1 MTIIPDNEVTRL
13 EKRQSGLQR
22 VATAIND
29 LTIYGIYPTNFPK
42 LVSALEHSKDHL
54 KAEIQATK
62 KRIIEL
68 GGQTVEE
75 VFTDP
80 LYNEIHDEWKRILY
94 NVKAWCIELIVKYHI
109 PELSFIQIEPGGRL
123 PGSFKIVPD

>member
-1 MTIIPDNEVTRL
+1 MDITPDSEILRL
-13 EKRQSGLQR
+13 EKRQRGLQR

-42 LVSALEHSKDHL
+42 LVNAAEHFKDHV
-54 KAEIQATK
+54 KAEISSTK
-62 KRIIEL
+62 ERIIEL

-80 LYNEIHDEWKRILY
+80 LTQNAIVDEYTKKGI
-94 NVKAWCIELIVKYHI
+94 
-109 PELSFIQIEPGGRL
+109 
-123 PGSFKIVPD
+123 

>member
-1 MTIIPDNEVTRL
+1 MITPDSEILRL
-13 EKRQSGLQR
+13 EKRQRGLQR

-29 LTIYGIYPTNFPK
+29 LTIYGIYHTNFPK
-42 LVSALEHSKDHL
+42 LVNAAEHFKDHI
-54 KAEIQATK
+54 KAEISSTK

-80 LYNEIHDEWKRILY
+80 LAQNAIIDEYIKKGI
-94 NVKAWCIELIVKYHI
+94 
-109 PELSFIQIEPGGRL
+109 
-123 PGSFKIVPD
+123 

>member
-1 MTIIPDNEVTRL
+1 MQMTITPDSEVLRL
-13 EKRQSGLQR
+13 EKRQRGLQR

-42 LVSALEHSKDHL
+42 LVSVLEHAKDHV
-54 KAEIQATK
+54 KAEITSTK

-75 VFTDP
+75 TVTDP
-80 LYNEIHDEWKRILY
+80 L
-94 NVKAWCIELIVKYHI
+94 
-109 PELSFIQIEPGGRL
+109 IQN
-123 PGSFKIVPD
+123 S

>member
-1 MTIIPDNEVTRL
+1 MTITPDNEITRL

-42 LVSALEHSKDHL
+42 LVDAAEHFKDHV
-54 KAEIQATK
+54 KAELTTTK

-75 VFTDP
+75 TWTDP
-80 LYNEIHDEWKRILY
+80 LYNENHDE
-94 NVKAWCIELIVKYHI
+94 
-109 PELSFIQIEPGGRL
+109 
-123 PGSFKIVPD
+123 

>member
-1 MTIIPDNEVTRL
+1 MITPDSELTRL

-42 LVSALEHSKDHL
+42 LVSALEHSKDHI
-54 KAEIQATK
+54 KAEIQSTK

-75 VFTDP
+75 TWTDP
-80 LYNEIHDEWKRILY
+80 LVNE
-94 NVKAWCIELIVKYHI
+94 
-109 PELSFIQIEPGGRL
+109 
-123 PGSFKIVPD
+123 FKDKIIDSYAKKGI